1 MLENKK
7 TAYRVSMISI
17 LTNCILFIFKFIAGI
32 IAHSNAMISDSIHSL
47 SDVISTIIVIIG
59 VKLSSKAAD
68 KEHPYGH
75 EKIECLAT
83 VILAVILFITGCAI
97 GYQGIITIIE
107 KKYDVVPIPGV
118 IALIAAIISIIVK
131 EAMYWYTRYYAK
143 KIDSNALLADAW
155 HHRSD
160 ALSSVG
166 SFIGIFASRL
176 GFPIFDSLACLI
188 ICIFIIKA
196 AVDIFKDAMDR
207 LIDKA
212 CDEETILKIKNVIL
226 ENNEVLEIDSI
237 LTRLFGNK
245 VYVDVE
251 IQIQG
256 DKTLK
261 EAHEV
266 AHQIHDQV
274 EIKFPFIKHCM
285 IHVNPSK

>member
-7 TAYRVSMISI
+7 VAYRVSFISI
-17 LTNCILFIFKFIAGI
+17 LINTVLFIFKFIAGI
-32 IAHSNAMISDSIHSL
+32 IAHSSAMISDSIHSL
-47 SDVISTIIVIIG
+47 SDIISTIIVIIG
-59 VKLSSKAAD
+59 VRLSSKAAD

-97 GYQGIITIIE
+97 GYQGILTVIE
-107 KKYDVVPIPGV
+107 KKYDIIPIPGA

-131 EAMYWYTRYYAK
+131 ESMYWYTRHYAK
-143 KIDSNALLADAW
+143 RIDSNALLADAW

-176 GFPIFDSLACLI
+176 GFPIFDSLACI
-188 ICIFIIKA
+188 VICIFIIKA

-212 CDEETILKIKNVIL
+212 CDEETIIKIKNVIL
-226 ENNEVLEIDSI
+226 ENDEVLEIDSI

-261 EAHEV
+261 EAHAV

-274 EIKFPFIKHCM
+274 EIQFPFIKHCM
-285 IHVNPSK
+285 VHVNPSK